1 MNRCCRSLVALLLLA
16 LAYPKAFTQGTKPN
30 VVVLATGGTIAL
42 PAARKTPTLEP
53 ENPSATG

>member
-1 MNRCCRSLVALLLLA
+1 LVALLLLA